1 MLGFF
6 CWNFYSLKNEC
17 FVLESGLYICWH
29 LVAFLLMRKTQ
40 NTMSMNFFYIPCFNV
55 AASGEEIR
63 QTSNILQIST
73 LQNICIMVCLF
84 VKLIFKGIIFRR
96 SEMCRNVIKTDYSI
110 LVSILKIVEYV
121 RFSLEFRLWPNTDMY
136 NLDHFYW
143 YECNI
148 SRNIQS
154 KCSATIFPLNQF
166 SSVNKYK
173 YTTLLFQHK
182 SKLRFV

>member
-1 MLGFF
+1 MFCPWVGFVHLLTSGCLF
-6 CWNFYSLKNEC
+6 TDEKNSKYHVYELFLHSLFQC
-17 FVLESGLYICWH
+17 C
-29 LVAFLLMRKTQ
+29 
-40 NTMSMNFFYIPCFNV
+40 C
-55 AASGEEIR
+55 IR
-63 QTSNILQIST
+63 RGDQANQQIST

>member
-1 MLGFF
+1 MGFQHSNRSVMKISSRL
-6 CWNFYSLKNEC
+6 NFYSLKNEC

-40 NTMSMNFFYIPCFNV
+40 NTMSMNFFYIPRFNV

-121 RFSLEFRLWPNTDMY
+121 SFVFGVSSLAQ
-136 NLDHFYW
+136 HW
-143 YECNI
+143 Y
-148 SRNIQS
+148 
-154 KCSATIFPLNQF
+154 
-166 SSVNKYK
+166 V
-173 YTTLLFQHK
+173 
-182 SKLRFV
+182 

>member
-1 MLGFF
+1 MFCPWVGFVRLLTSGCLF
-6 CWNFYSLKNEC
+6 TDEKNSKYHVYE
-17 FVLESGLYICWH
+17 L
-29 LVAFLLMRKTQ
+29 
-40 NTMSMNFFYIPCFNV
+40 FYIPCFNV
-55 AASGEEIR
+55 AASGVE
-63 QTSNILQIST
+63 IST

-84 VKLIFKGIIFRR
+84 VKLIFKGITFRR
-96 SEMCRNVIKTDYSI
+96 SEMCQNAIKTDYSI
-110 LVSILKIVEYV
+110 LVVQAWKWWNMWGFLWSFLV
-121 RFSLEFRLWPNTDMY
+121 SLAQH
-136 NLDHFYW
+136 LDHIYI

-166 SSVNKYK
+166 SSVNKHK

>member
-1 MLGFF
+1 MRKNSKRYNHNLTQLGLTIKQIKCNLYQFQETAKWDLHFQHFWCTVLKKCCFF

-73 LQNICIMVCLF
+73 LQNICIMVYLF

-110 LVSILKIVEYV
+110 LVLQAWKWWNTSGFLWSFLVSLAQHWYV
-121 RFSLEFRLWPNTDMY
+121 
-136 NLDHFYW
+136 
-143 YECNI
+143 
-148 SRNIQS
+148 
-154 KCSATIFPLNQF
+154 
-166 SSVNKYK
+166 
-173 YTTLLFQHK
+173 
-182 SKLRFV
+182 

>member
-1 MLGFF
+1 MFCPWVGFVH
-6 CWNFYSLKNEC
+6 L
-17 FVLESGLYICWH
+17 LTSGCL
-29 LVAFLLMRKTQ
+29 FTDEK
-40 NTMSMNFFYIPCFNV
+40 NFFYIPCFNV